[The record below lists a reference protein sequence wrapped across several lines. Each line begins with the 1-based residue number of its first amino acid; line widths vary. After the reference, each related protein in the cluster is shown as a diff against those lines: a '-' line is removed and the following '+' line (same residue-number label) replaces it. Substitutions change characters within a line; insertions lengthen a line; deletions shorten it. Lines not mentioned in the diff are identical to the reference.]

1 MLIDYNGER
10 INIRPAAMQDL
21 GTPAKEGNKEGLF
34 IGFDHEGGDAL
45 RRAYVP
51 SKPIDPPVFFLKH
64 GGKVIDASTLGEFA
78 WCDSQG
84 YVIDP
89 NEA

>member
-1 MLIDYNGER
+1 MVIEYNGER
-10 INIRPAAMQDL
+10 MVIRPATMQDL

-34 IGFDHEGGDAL
+34 IGFEHENGDSL

-51 SKPIDPPVFFLKH
+51 KRQVEPPLFFIKK
-64 GGKVIDASTLGEFA
+64 GGEVVDASTLGEYA
-78 WCDSQG
+78 WCNAQG

-89 NEA
+89 EA